1 MVPLLFLVLAWLAMG
16 EKRNLRYI
24 RYASRVPNL
33 CLDFGANWGLT
44 MNEEHHYR
52 GIQRSVLQGVL
63 VGVSDVQA
71 LVGNFSGVLLPS
83 FLRS

>member
-1 MVPLLFLVLAWLAMG
+1 MVPLLFLVLAWLAMD

-24 RYASRVPNL
+24 RYVSRVPNR
-33 CLDFGANWGLT
+33 CLGFGANWGWT
-44 MNEEHHYR
+44 TNEEHHYR
-52 GIQRSVLQGVL
+52 GNQRSVLQGVL

>member
-1 MVPLLFLVLAWLAMG
+1 MVPLLSLVLACSAMV
-16 EKRNLRYI
+16 EKHILRYT
-24 RYASRVPNL
+24 RYAIRVPNL
-33 CLDFGANWGLT
+33 CSDFGANWGLT

-52 GIQRSVLQGVL
+52 GSQRSVLQGVL
-63 VGVSDVQA
+63 VGVSDVPA